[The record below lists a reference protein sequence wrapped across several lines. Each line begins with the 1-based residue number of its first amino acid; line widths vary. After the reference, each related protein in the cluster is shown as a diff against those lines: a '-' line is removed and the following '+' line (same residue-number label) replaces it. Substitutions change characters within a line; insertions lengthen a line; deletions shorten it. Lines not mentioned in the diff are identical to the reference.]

1 MIDLTYMG
9 FFKALCN
16 DTRLGI
22 VLSLKDKPKN
32 VSQLTSELGMEQSR
46 ISHNLQCLEK
56 NGFVTV
62 EQDGK
67 QRIYSLNKD
76 TIEPIL
82 KAVKKHTEKYGLNS
96 C

>member
-1 MIDLTYMG
+1 
-9 FFKALCN
+9 
-16 DTRLGI
+16 
-22 VLSLKDKPKN
+22 
-32 VSQLTSELGMEQSR
+32 MEQSR
-46 ISHNLQCLEK
+46 VSHNLQCLEK

-62 EQDGK
+62 KQEGK

-82 KAVKKHTEKYGLNS
+82 KEIKKHINKHGLNS

>member
-1 MIDLTYMG
+1 MG
-9 FFKALCN
+9 FFKSLCN

-22 VLSLKDKPKN
+22 VLCLKNGPKN
-32 VSQLTSELGMEQSR
+32 VSQLTDELKMEQSR
-46 ISHNLQCLEK
+46 VSHNLQCLTQ

-62 EQDGK
+62 KQEGK

-76 TIEPIL
+76 TIIPIF
-82 KAVKKHTEKYGLNS
+82 KGIEKHIIKHKVKT

>member
-1 MIDLTYMG
+1 MS

-22 VLSLKDKPKN
+22 VLCLKEGSKN
-32 VSQLTSELGMEQSR
+32 VSQLTSELKMEQSR
-46 ISHNLQCLEK
+46 VSHNLQCLIK

-62 EQDGK
+62 EQVGK
-67 QRIYSLNKD
+67 QRVYSLNKD
-76 TIEPIL
+76 TIVPIL
-82 KAVKKHTEKYGLNS
+82 KAVKKHIEKYGMNS